1 LLAFGL
7 FLTRFAFVAS
17 NQRMREILIAF
28 LTGCGTRLY
37 ALTGIRSATR
47 GGGTP
52 WFLLWELLPMLPLLG
67 FVSAVLVAS
76 DPGAGMS
83 RGFGWLY
90 IAIAAT
96 AASAVV
102 YASHRRRAIAQTPT
116 ARLKG
121 SVHGNVEVKGVARP
135 LPKALALRA
144 PLTGEVALWYRTE
157 RNKRRGLSE
166 PWYVDRSEAAD
177 VPFVIDDGS
186 GQCLVFPA
194 GLASSGAHEWR
205 SRSGLEERVERWI
218 APGDTVFV
226 VGELR
231 SLRRDQLP
239 AALSERLP
247 QAETIRVLTA
257 PRDGRPFLI
266 GNRSEQGEQLFYRAA
281 GTVNLVFLLLAL
293 ALGVLIL
300 QYGQGG

>member
-1 LLAFGL
+1 
-7 FLTRFAFVAS
+7 
-17 NQRMREILIAF
+17 MREILIAF
-28 LTGCGTRLY
+28 LSGCGTRLL
-37 ALTGIRSATR
+37 ALTGLRSAAR

-67 FVSAVLVAS
+67 FISVVLMAS
-76 DPGAGMS
+76 DPASRMS
-83 RGFGWLY
+83 RGYGWLY
-90 IAIAAT
+90 LALAAI

-102 YASHRRRAIAQTPT
+102 YAYHRRRTLAQAPT

-121 SVHGNVEVKGVARP
+121 TSHGNVEIKGAARP
-135 LPKALALRA
+135 LPRALALRA
-144 PLTGEVALWYRTE
+144 PLTGEVALWYRAE
-157 RNKRRGLSE
+157 RNRRRGLSE
-166 PWYVDRSEAAD
+166 PWYVDRSEASD
-177 VPFVIDDGS
+177 VPFIVHDGS
-186 GQCLVFPA
+186 GQCLVFPS

-231 SLRRDQLP
+231 SLDRDQLP
-239 AALSERLP
+239 ATLAEHLP
-247 QAETIRVLTA
+247 RGQTIRVLSA

-266 GNRSEQGEQLFYRAA
+266 GNRSERGEQLFYRAA

-293 ALGVLIL
+293 ALGVAIL
-300 QYGQGG
+300 RYGQGG

>member
-1 LLAFGL
+1 
-7 FLTRFAFVAS
+7 
-17 NQRMREILIAF
+17 MREILIAF

-37 ALTGIRSATR
+37 ALTGIRSAAR

-52 WFLLWELLPMLPLLG
+52 WFLLWELLPMVPLLG
-67 FVSAVLVAS
+67 FVSAVLMAS
-76 DPGAGMS
+76 DPTSGMS
-83 RGFGWLY
+83 RGYGWLY
-90 IAIAAT
+90 LAVAAI

-102 YASHRRRAIAQTPT
+102 YAYHRRRALAQAPI

-121 SVHGNVEVKGVARP
+121 TSHGNVEIKGVARP
-135 LPKALALRA
+135 LPRALALRA

-157 RNKRRGLSE
+157 RNRRRGLSE
-166 PWYVDRSEAAD
+166 PWYVDRSEASD
-177 VPFVIDDGS
+177 VPFMVNDGS
-186 GQCLVFPA
+186 GQCLVFPSA
-194 GLASSGAHEWR
+194 LASSGAHEWR

-226 VGELR
+226 VGDLR
-231 SLRRDQLP
+231 SLERDQLP

-247 QAETIRVLTA
+247 KGETIRVLTA

-266 GNRSEQGEQLFYRAA
+266 GNRSERGEQLFYRAA

-293 ALGVLIL
+293 AVGVLIL
-300 QYGQGG
+300 RYGQGG

>member
-1 LLAFGL
+1 
-7 FLTRFAFVAS
+7 
-17 NQRMREILIAF
+17 MREILIAF

-37 ALTGIRSATR
+37 ALIGIRSAAR

-52 WFLLWELLPMLPLLG
+52 WFLLWELLPMVPLLG
-67 FVSAVLVAS
+67 FFSAVLMTS
-76 DPGAGMS
+76 DPSSRMS
-83 RGFGWLY
+83 RGYGWVYLAVA
-90 IAIAAT
+90 AI

-102 YASHRRRAIAQTPT
+102 YAYLRRRALAQAPI

-121 SVHGNVEVKGVARP
+121 TSHGNVEIKGVARP
-135 LPKALALRA
+135 LPRALALRA

-157 RNKRRGLSE
+157 RNRRRGLSE
-166 PWYVDRSEAAD
+166 PWYVDRSEASD
-177 VPFVIDDGS
+177 VPFMIDDGS
-186 GQCLVFPA
+186 GRCLVFPS

-205 SRSGLEERVERWI
+205 SRSGLEERVERWV

-226 VGELR
+226 VGDLR
-231 SLRRDQLP
+231 SLQRDQLP
-239 AALSERLP
+239 SALSERLP
-247 QAETIRVLTA
+247 KGETIRVLTA

-266 GNRSEQGEQLFYRAA
+266 GNRSERGEQLFYRAA

-300 QYGQGG
+300 QYGHGG